1 MAPEASHDS
10 DIDIT
15 VQLQPAPPKRKGFG
29 NVLYIGPK
37 ADIAYSS
44 ARVRTYNDLDAV
56 ESDGDLSQP
65 QIDAATAYFG
75 QEPEPD
81 QLLIGYVDLAG
92 GETYKDALDAIEG
105 DTDDFYGVVI
115 EARTDAEIVDISEA
129 VENHSR
135 DVLCSVQTSDQTNID
150 SSGLSSGLSAI
161 DGKERTFLHYH
172 DQDSEYL
179 DIAWLGAWLTADP
192 DEASAPGFVEIKQ
205 VAEYS
210 GALPSGATGE
220 NGFAYENDVN
230 LMLPFS
236 SADRFVK
243 PARNQNGR
251 QASFILSRDWFANR
265 LQTDIAFEILKASE
279 QNEKIPVGIAGTK
292 RTTGQIIFAKLIR
305 KRYKQG
311 VRVQHFEEDQLDL
324 QYPVVTQTNVNNG
337 NVPLEAEITIATPAQ
352 SVDVTAYFSLSPVT

>member
-1 MAPEASHDS
+1 MPPEESHDS

-15 VQLQPAPPKRKGFG
+15 VQLQPAPPTRKGFG

-44 ARVRTYNDLDAV
+44 DRVRTYNDLEAV
-56 ESDGDLSQP
+56 ENDNDLSQP

-75 QEPEPD
+75 QDPSPD

-115 EARTDAEIVDISEA
+115 ESRADAEIVDISEA

-135 DVLCSVQTSDQTNID
+135 DVLCSVQTSDQANID

-179 DIAWLGAWLTADP
+179 DIAWLGSWLVYDP
-192 DEASAPGFVEIKQ
+192 DQRSAPGFQAIDV

-210 GALPSGATGE
+210 TLLPTGATGE
-220 NGFAYENDVN
+220 TGFAYENNVN

-236 SADRFVK
+236 SADQFIK

-265 LQTDIAFEILKASE
+265 IQTDIAFEILEASN
-279 QNEKIPVGIAGTK
+279 QGEKIPVGTAGTK
-292 RTTGQIIFAKLIR
+292 RTSGQVQFAKLIR

-311 VRVQHFEEDQLDL
+311 VRTQHFEEEQLDL
-324 QYPVVTQTNVNNG
+324 KYPVVTQTNVNNG

-352 SVDVTAYFSLSPVT
+352 SVDVTAFFSLSPVT

>member
-1 MAPEASHDS
+1 MAPANSHDS
-10 DIDIT
+10 DIDIN
-15 VQLQPAPPKRKGFG
+15 VQLQPAPPERKGFG
-29 NVLYIGPK
+29 NTLYIGPK
-37 ADIAYSS
+37 ADIAFSS
-44 ARVRTYNDLDAV
+44 DRVRTYNDLDAV
-56 ESDGDLSQP
+56 ENDGDLSQD
-65 QIDAATAYFG
+65 QIDAATAYFA

-81 QLLIGYVDLAG
+81 QLLIGYADLG
-92 GETYKDALDAIEG
+92 GSESYADALDKIENA
-105 DTDDFYGVVI
+105 TDDFYGVVI
-115 EARTDAEIVDISEA
+115 ESRADSDIVDITDA
-129 VENHSR
+129 VETHSR
-135 DVLCSVQTSDQTNID
+135 DVICSVQTDDQTNID
-150 SSGLSSGLSAI
+150 SSGLSSSLSAL

-172 DQDSEYL
+172 GKDSKYL
-179 DIAWLGAWLTADP
+179 DIAWFGAWLTADP
-192 DEASAPGFVEIKQ
+192 DEASAPGFVEIKH

-292 RTTGQIIFAKLIR
+292 RTSGQVVFAKLIR